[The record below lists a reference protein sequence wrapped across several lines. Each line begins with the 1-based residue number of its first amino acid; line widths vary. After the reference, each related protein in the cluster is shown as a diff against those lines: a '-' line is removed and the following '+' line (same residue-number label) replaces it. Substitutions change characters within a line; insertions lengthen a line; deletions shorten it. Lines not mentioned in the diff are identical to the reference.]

1 MPRNMGNYE
10 RLAPNEQSE
19 QYMKY
24 IGGQKMFGSTM
35 KVSEKLTAEQ
45 KAKVRG
51 PGSMPVISD
60 KNSVNATPKQASV
73 GGTVSSVTQRKQ
85 QAHTINM
92 QEISS
97 VSQHRPLI

>member
-10 RLAPNEQSE
+10 KLAPNEQSE

-60 KNSVNATPKQASV
+60 KNSSVTATPKQASV

-85 QAHTINM
+85 
-92 QEISS
+92 
-97 VSQHRPLI
+97 